1 MKIFFLAGLLC
12 IAFLNAQNNDIVE
25 LENSL
30 SNETLSLKEEVIS
43 DIQRKE
49 QYFDMYL
56 NEYTDNETRNTVF
69 QLSGSL
75 FNIDPYKSNYLLPL
89 TYDFATHD
97 GRQHAEVVFQI
108 SFEKDILYDFLGFK
122 ETVSIAYTQHSW
134 WQLYKHSSPFRETN
148 YLPEVYVSI
157 PWYNNKSPIKNYK
170 FGFLHESNGQSERNS
185 RSWNRL
191 YFDVMLQYKG
201 VFIAPRVW
209 YRIPEKAED
218 DDNSDILDYMGYGD
232 LTIIYPFKEHLFK
245 LLVRNNFDFS
255 ENRYAAQVDWT
266 FPFAKSGVFGYVQY
280 FDGYGE
286 SLIDYNK
293 KTRRIS
299 IGLALSR

>member
-1 MKIFFLAGLLC
+1 
-12 IAFLNAQNNDIVE
+12 LNAQDNDTAG

-30 SNETLSLKEEVIS
+30 SNETLSLKEEAIS
-43 DIQRKE
+43 VIQRKE

-56 NEYTDNETRNTVF
+56 NEYTDSQTRNTIF
-69 QLSGSL
+69 QFSGSL

-89 TYDFATHD
+89 TYDFDAHD
-97 GRQHAEVVFQI
+97 GRQEAEVAFQI
-108 SFEKDILYDFLGFK
+108 SFEKDISYDFLGFK
-122 ETVSIAYTQHSW
+122 ETLSIAYTQRSW

-148 YLPEVYVSI
+148 YLPEAYVSI
-157 PWYNNKSPIKNYK
+157 PWYNNKSPIKNYR
-170 FGFLHESNGQSERNS
+170 FGFLHESNGQPEGNS

-191 YFDVMLQYKG
+191 YFHATLQYKG
-201 VFIAPRVW
+201 VFIVPRVW
-209 YRIPEKAED
+209 YRIPERAED

-232 LTIIYPFKEHLFK
+232 LTIVYPFKEHLFK
-245 LLVRNNFDFS
+245 LLVRNNFNFS
-255 ENRYAAQVDWT
+255 ENRYAAQLDWT

-293 KTRRIS
+293 KTRRVG